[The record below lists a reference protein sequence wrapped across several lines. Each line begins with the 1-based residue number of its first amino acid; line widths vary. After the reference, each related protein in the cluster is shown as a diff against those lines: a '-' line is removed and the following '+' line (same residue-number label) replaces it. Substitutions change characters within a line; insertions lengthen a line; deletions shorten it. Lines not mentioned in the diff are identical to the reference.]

1 MRYRTLLSIIL
12 LITSYIAAT
21 AGDKDANGLPTAA
34 EAYLETPSAGIFLI
48 DSITRMDMLDYY
60 RSGSATPSAA
70 IIGGTARVTEEK
82 PMSIK
87 LTVGQTDFQL
97 ALLYDGKNTI
107 IALIETVASTVP
119 DSHITFYDRNWNEL
133 PKQKG
138 LFKSPALKDWLT
150 EDGKRERAY
159 IEEVVPFIMAIYD
172 YDPDSKV
179 LTISNTMEN
188 YYTPEDWKDISAK
201 LKASIAY
208 RWNGKQFTKQ

>member
-1 MRYRTLLSIIL
+1 MKGVCILVILMVSALSANMRAEIVAHDT
-12 LITSYIAAT
+12 ITASEAFVE
-21 AGDKDANGLPTAA
+21 LPISV
-34 EAYLETPSAGIFLI
+34 LDLI
-48 DSITRMDMLDYY
+48 DKSRRMDMLDYY

-70 IIGGTARVTEEK
+70 IIGGTARITEEK

-159 IEEVVPFIMAIYD
+159 IEEVVPFIMARYD